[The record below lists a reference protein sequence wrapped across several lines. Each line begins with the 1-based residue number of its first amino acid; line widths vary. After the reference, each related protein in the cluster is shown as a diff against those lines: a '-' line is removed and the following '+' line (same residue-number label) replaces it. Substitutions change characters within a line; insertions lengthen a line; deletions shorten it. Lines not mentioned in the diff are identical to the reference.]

1 MTGSGLGN
9 FGIGGMGIMGQQ
21 DWQKRAREEAFG
33 NLYSRGLQMAG
44 GSQMAADPMQQ
55 FRAGAYATSF
65 FPQGATFTGG
75 STAGGGM
82 YAPFAGTNASREIGG
97 TMRNGEITPWW
108 KMGGMLSF
116 PTQTNTRQGISAS

>member
-9 FGIGGMGIMGQQ
+9 FGMGGMGIMGQQ
-21 DWQKRAREEAFG
+21 DWQKRARDKAFG

-65 FPQGATFTGG
+65 FPKGATLTGG
-75 STAGGGM
+75 STVGGGM
-82 YAPFAGTNASREIGG
+82 LAPFAGQRVPAELGG
-97 TMRNGEITPWW
+97 KMQQGNWW
-108 KMGGMLSF
+108 NQNQMFRF
-116 PTQTNTRQGISAS
+116 PYS

>member
-9 FGIGGMGIMGQQ
+9 FEIGGIGIMGQQ
-21 DWQKRAREEAFG
+21 DWQKRARDEAFG

-82 YAPFAGTNASREIGG
+82 LGMFAGQRVPAELGG
-97 TMRNGEITPWW
+97 QMQQGNWW
-108 KMGGMLSF
+108 NQNQMFRF
-116 PTQTNTRQGISAS
+116 PYS